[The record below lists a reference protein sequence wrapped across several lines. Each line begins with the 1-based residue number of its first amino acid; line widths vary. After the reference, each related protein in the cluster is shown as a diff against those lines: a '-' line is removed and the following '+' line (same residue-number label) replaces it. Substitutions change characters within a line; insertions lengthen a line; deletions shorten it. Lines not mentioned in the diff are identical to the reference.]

1 MKHVKL
7 FEQFVAYQET
17 LCEATVT
24 IDALNPDSVQ
34 LRKLLK
40 KHNVDMEI
48 HGPDGPGH
56 TTEVTLTGQRN
67 DLEAVLKDPNG
78 WDDKDLFD
86 FIEESNKMVNSIV
99 KSKNNS
105 YPLNEM
111 DMGVA
116 LTIANSLFFI
126 VSVLTIYGFTG
137 EAIDAIKRNIQKLK
151 DIKDK
156 RKINKDSI
164 EDITDDIEGFINELP
179 VGKKNFLKGLISKL
193 KSTVDASG
201 NIDKDSAL
209 YLQREIDKYAN
220 QYGIKNTTI

>member
-1 MKHVKL
+1 MSLSGTFFFVSALIHNKNGTAAKKNTGMKHIET
-7 FEQFVAYQET
+7 FEQF
-17 LCEATVT
+17 
-24 IDALNPDSVQ
+24 I
-34 LRKLLK
+34 
-40 KHNVDMEI
+40 
-48 HGPDGPGH
+48 
-56 TTEVTLTGQRN
+56 TE
-67 DLEAVLKDPNG
+67 
-78 WDDKDLFD
+78 
-86 FIEESNKMVNSIV
+86 
-99 KSKNNS
+99 SKNNS

-111 DMGVA
+111 DMHTA
-116 LTIANSLFFI
+116 LIIANSLFFI

-164 EDITDDIEGFINELP
+164 EDITYEIENLVDQLP
-179 VGKKNFLKGLISKL
+179 IGKKNFLKGLISKL

-220 QYGIKNTTI
+220 QYGIKNTTM